1 VLKARDIMTTEVI
14 TVSPDMAIDEVAK
27 ILLNHH
33 VNGVPVVDSNGR
45 VIGLIC
51 QSDLIIQ
58 QKAFPVPSVFN
69 LLGGLVPLRRTEDF
83 DREVRKMAAV
93 KAVDA
98 MTNNPVAVSPETSIM
113 DIANLMVK
121 KQFHTLPVVEGGKLV
136 GIIGKEDVLRTILP
150 SE

>member
-1 VLKARDIMTTEVI
+1 MTTEVI

-33 VNGVPVVDSNGR
+33 VNGVPVVNSNGQ

-98 MTNNPVAVSPETSIM
+98 MTNDPVTVSPETSIM